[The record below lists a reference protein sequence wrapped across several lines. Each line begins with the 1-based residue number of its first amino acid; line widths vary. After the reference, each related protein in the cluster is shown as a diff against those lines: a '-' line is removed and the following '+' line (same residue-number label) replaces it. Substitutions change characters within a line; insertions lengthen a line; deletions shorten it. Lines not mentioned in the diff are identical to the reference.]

1 MWRLSIAMGTHSVF
15 GWNRFDL
22 WLAAYMCPRRFWSPA
37 REPDA
42 SVLRRSWILAYNGG
56 QVRSVMTVY
65 APADKSSGQDLR
77 IWNHQLCGYAGYRDV
92 DGRVTGDPKNA
103 DFRELLK
110 NAF

>member
-1 MWRLSIAMGTHSVF
+1 
-15 GWNRFDL
+15 
-22 WLAAYMCPRRFWSPA
+22 
-37 REPDA
+37 
-42 SVLRRSWILAYNGG
+42 
-56 QVRSVMTVY
+56 MTVY